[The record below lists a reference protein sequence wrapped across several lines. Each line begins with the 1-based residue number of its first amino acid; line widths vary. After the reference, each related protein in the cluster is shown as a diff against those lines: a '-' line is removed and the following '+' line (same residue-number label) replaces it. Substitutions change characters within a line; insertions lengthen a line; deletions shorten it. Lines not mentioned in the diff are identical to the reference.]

1 MNLEQSE
8 MTNLID
14 RSINPESLVEKPLKT
29 NWRVRTN
36 HETFNTPSII
46 F

>member
-14 RSINPESLVEKPLKT
+14 TYIYPKSLVEIVKKI
-29 NWRVRTN
+29 
-36 HETFNTPSII
+36 EE
-46 F
+46 